1 MEEKHAQDPGSFEE
15 ITLVNDAG
23 ASIVFQGRVQAE
35 NSFYDGETGTLTVQ
49 RLYVTSDGHQAY
61 SVVSGAGASKERR
74 AYIIKREGQ
83 LCRINNGLFDVT
95 INAADL
101 LTAVKGLC
109 GLQEDARQ
117 SDFLGEALGQD
128 QDIAANE

>member
-1 MEEKHAQDPGSFEE
+1 MEEKRAQDSGAFEE

-23 ASIVFQGRVQAE
+23 ASLVFHGRVQAE
-35 NSFYDGETGTLTVQ
+35 NSFYDGDSGTLTVQ

-109 GLQEDARQ
+109 GLQDDAGQ
-117 SDFLGEALGQD
+117 AEFLGEALSK
-128 QDIAANE
+128 DIAANE